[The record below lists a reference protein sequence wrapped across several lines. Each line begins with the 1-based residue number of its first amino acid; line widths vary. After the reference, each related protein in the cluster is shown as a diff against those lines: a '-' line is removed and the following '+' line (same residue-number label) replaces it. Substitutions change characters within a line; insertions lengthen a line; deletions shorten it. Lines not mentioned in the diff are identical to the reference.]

1 MRQFNNILRV
11 FASNLFHMRETEMN
25 LSRIFPILLLTLLT
39 CCFASAQTQAEQEV
53 RKLERAWLD
62 AYEQNDARAMETI
75 VADDFTIT
83 FPDGSIQTKPQI
95 LSAIKAARGGN
106 NPPMKFYTE
115 DVQARVYGETVVLI
129 GRVVTEWQRDGKPS
143 KQENRYTDTYVRRGA
158 RWQVV
163 ASHLSNVP
171 RSRNQPGE
179 VSSNAGK
186 GRSVNKNKIVSLA
199 NPAIR
204 IEVDD
209 ELQTIGILNFVLKNV
224 AQVERYVYA
233 THDGNKR
240 IRRLFIAQFEAFLPD
255 AKGAYTFQVANP
267 TRLGNFDYQTD
278 VGVYN
283 FAERIVA
290 NPGAEPEVT
299 KALFDRNGLKVD
311 DDYLVARYAR
321 ITDAVDKRHELILFY
336 FENLRDLGFT
346 RAQLESGGK
355 PTPEAEKLFRE
366 FAMRA
371 ARSFRVVDGNMSTI
385 TSPA

>member
-1 MRQFNNILRV
+1 
-11 FASNLFHMRETEMN
+11 MN
-25 LSRIFPILLLTLLT
+25 LPKILSILLVTLLT
-39 CCFASAQTQAEQEV
+39 CCYASAQNAEQEV

-62 AYEQNDARAMETI
+62 AYEQHDAKAMDAI

-83 FPDGSIQTKPQI
+83 FTDGSIQTKPQI
-95 LSAIKAARGGN
+95 MNMIKAPRSPN
-106 NPPMKFYTE
+106 SPSMKFYTE
-115 DVQARVYGETVVLI
+115 EVQARVYGDTVILI
-129 GRVVTEWQRDGKPS
+129 GRVTSEWQQNGKPM
-143 KQENRYTDTYVRRGA
+143 KDQNRYTDTYVRRNG

-171 RSRNQPGE
+171 RPKNQTAE

-186 GRSVNKNKIVSLA
+186 NRSVNKNKILSLE
-199 NPAIR
+199 NPFVR
-204 IEVDD
+204 IEVD
-209 ELQTIGILNFVLKNV
+209 EQLPHVGILNFVLKNA

-233 THDGNKR
+233 RHDSEKR
-240 IRRLFIAQFEAFLPD
+240 IQRLFIAQFEAYLPGV
-255 AKGAYTFQVANP
+255 KGAYTFEVRNP
-267 TRLGNFDYQTD
+267 TRLGSFDYQTD
-278 VGVYN
+278 IGVYN
-283 FAERIVA
+283 FAERIAA

-346 RAQLESGGK
+346 RAQLESGGSR
-355 PTPEAEKLFRE
+355 TPEAEKLFRE
-366 FAMRA
+366 FATRA
-371 ARSFRVVDGNMSTI
+371 ARSFKVIDGNMSTV

>member
-1 MRQFNNILRV
+1 
-11 FASNLFHMRETEMN
+11 MN
-25 LSRIFPILLLTLLT
+25 LPKIFPILLLTLLT
-39 CCFASAQTQAEQEV
+39 CCYASAQNAEQEV

-62 AYEQNDARAMETI
+62 AYEQHDAKAMDAI

-83 FPDGSIQTKPQI
+83 FTDGSIQTKPQI
-95 LSAIKAARGGN
+95 LNMIKAPRGAN
-106 NPPMKFYTE
+106 NPPPKFYTE
-115 DVQARVYGETVVLI
+115 ETQARVYGDTVILI
-129 GRVVTEWQRDGKPS
+129 GRVITEWQQNGKPM
-143 KQENRYTDTYVRRGA
+143 KEQNRYTDTYVKRGN

-171 RSRNQPGE
+171 KPKTTTGE

-186 GRSVNKNKIVSLA
+186 NRSVNKNKILSLE
-199 NPAIR
+199 NPFVR
-204 IEVDD
+204 IEVD
-209 ELQTIGILNFVLKNV
+209 EQLQNVGILNWILKNV
-224 AQVERYVYA
+224 ARVERYVYA
-233 THDGNKR
+233 THDGDKR
-240 IRRLFIAQFEAFLPD
+240 IRRLFIAQFEAYLPGV
-255 AKGAYTFQVANP
+255 KGAYTFEVKNP

-278 VGVYN
+278 IGVYN
-283 FAERIVA
+283 FAERIAA

-299 KALFDRNGLKVD
+299 KALFDQNGLKVD

-366 FAMRA
+366 FADRA
-371 ARSFRVVDGNMSTI
+371 ARSFKVTDGNMSTL
-385 TSPA
+385 

>member
-1 MRQFNNILRV
+1 MSLPK
-11 FASNLFHMRETEMN
+11 
-25 LSRIFPILLLTLLT
+25 IFPILLLMLLT
-39 CCFASAQTQAEQEV
+39 CCYAAAQNSEQEV

-62 AYEQNDARAMETI
+62 AYEQNDARAMEAI

-95 LSAIKAARGGN
+95 LNSIKAARGGN
-106 NPPMKFYTE
+106 HPPMKFYTE

-143 KQENRYTDTYVRRGA
+143 KQENRYTDTYARRGG

-171 RSRNQPGE
+171 KPKNQPGE

-209 ELQTIGILNFVLKNV
+209 ELQAVGILNFVLKNV

-233 THDGNKR
+233 AHDENKR
-240 IRRLFIAQFEAFLPD
+240 IRRLFIAQFEAFLPG
-255 AKGAYTFQVANP
+255 AKGSYTFQVVNP

-283 FAERIVA
+283 FAERIAA

-299 KALFDRNGLKVD
+299 KALFDRNSLKVD

-346 RAQLESGGK
+346 RAQLESNGSR
-355 PTPEAEKLFRE
+355 TPEAEKLFRE
-366 FAMRA
+366 FAARA
-371 ARSFRVVDGNMSTI
+371 ARSFKIVD
-385 TSPA
+385 

>member
-1 MRQFNNILRV
+1 
-11 FASNLFHMRETEMN
+11 MN
-25 LSRIFPILLLTLLT
+25 LSKLFSILLFTLL
-39 CCFASAQTQAEQEV
+39 ASCYATAQNQAEQEV

-62 AYEQNDARAMETI
+62 AYEQNDAKAMNEI

-95 LSAIKAARGGN
+95 INSLSAARNSG
-106 NPPMKFYTE
+106 NPPLKFYTE
-115 DVQARVYGETVVLI
+115 DVQARVYGDTVILI
-129 GRVVTEWQRDGKPS
+129 GRVTTEWQQNGKTM
-143 KQENRYTDTYVRRGA
+143 KEQNRYTDTYVRRSG

-163 ASHLSNVP
+163 GSHLSNVP
-171 RSRNQPGE
+171 KTPNQSAE
-179 VSSNAGK
+179 VSPNAGK
-186 GRSVNKNKIVSLA
+186 GRSVNKNKIVSQE
-199 NPAIR
+199 NPTVR
-204 IEVDD
+204 IEVD
-209 ELQTIGILNFVLKNV
+209 EQLQTVGILNFKLKNA

-233 THDGNKR
+233 RHDGEKR
-240 IRRLFIAQFEAFLPD
+240 IRRLFIAQFEAFLPGV
-255 AKGAYTFQVANP
+255 KGGYTFQVVNP

-283 FAERIVA
+283 FAERIAA

-346 RAQLESGGK
+346 RAQFEPSSGNRA
-355 PTPEAEKLFRE
+355 PEAEKAFRE
-366 FAMRA
+366 FAERA
-371 ARSFRVVDGNMSTI
+371 ARSFKIVD
-385 TSPA
+385 